1 MRVATQ
7 DLLRRAP
14 RAAADNEERAVATAA
29 RAVISP
35 LFDEPGEHDAADER
49 HHAHD
54 QREVDKRLAVKTLRE
69 QQQD

>member
-14 RAAADNEERAVATAA
+14 RAAADNEERAVATA

-69 QQQD
+69 QQQN